1 MLNSFDIIY
10 TSLLFVA
17 IYIQVFFLL
26 IFFEG
31 KGKDKK
37 NNNPEVEILDGEY
50 PSVTFLIP
58 CWNEQNSVAHTLDSV
73 LGLDYPKDKFHIIAI
88 DDGSTDNTWKNL
100 QAYENHP
107 QVMLLTKENGGKHS
121 ALNHALNFLKTELVA
136 SFDADTKIN
145 PDALKKATAY
155 FMQDEKLM
163 ALGGTV
169 LIDGPKTMA
178 QKAQEIEYEIFSFTK
193 KMLGMADAVFVVPGA
208 FSIFRREVFD
218 IVGGYKNAHNL
229 EDIELTMRIQK
240 HGLKVSHAHDAIV
253 WTKGPDTVKKLYKQ
267 RLRWSYGFIMNMLD
281 YKAMLFNKKYKN
293 FGIFTL
299 PMTVFTYIILLF
311 VFSYSVYKVILS
323 AIETVYKIYLVG
335 IGQLEWPTFDAFF
348 INTKIYVIM
357 AMFLYISV
365 VLQYMFGREISKIS
379 KKNFWN
385 IPYFLLMFSVL
396 APIWVLKSI
405 YNVVVRK
412 KVMWR

>member
-17 IYIQVFFLL
+17 IYVQVFFL
-26 IFFEG
+26 IVFFENTLKS
-31 KGKDKK
+31 KGKER
-37 NNNPEVEILDGEY
+37 EVISDEDY
-50 PSVTFLIP
+50 PSATFLIP
-58 CWNEQNSVAHTLDSV
+58 CWNEEDTAAHTINSVLD
-73 LGLDYPKDKFHIIAI
+73 LDYPKDKFHIIAI

-100 QAYENHP
+100 QAFKDHP

-121 ALNHALNFLKTELVA
+121 ALNHALTHLKTELVV

-145 PDALKKATAY
+145 KDALKNAAGYFIRDKA
-155 FMQDEKLM
+155 LM

-169 LIDGPKTMA
+169 LIDKPKTIV

-193 KMLGMADAVFVVPGA
+193 KMLGLADAVFVVPGA
-208 FSIFRREVFD
+208 FSVFRKEVFN
-218 IVGGYKNAHNL
+218 IVGGYNNAHSL
-229 EDIELTMRIQK
+229 EDIELTIRMQK
-240 HGLKVSHAHDAIV
+240 AGLKVSHAHDAIV
-253 WTKGPDTVKKLYKQ
+253 WTKGPDTIKKLYKQ
-267 RLRWSYGFIMNMLD
+267 RLRWSYGFIMNLFD

-299 PMTVFTYIILLF
+299 PMTTFTYIILLF
-311 VFSYSVYKVILS
+311 VFFYSVYKVVLS
-323 AIETVYKIYLVG
+323 LVETIYKIYLVG
-335 IGQLEWPTFDAFF
+335 VGQLEWPTFDTFF

-365 VLQYMFGREISKIS
+365 ILQYFFGREISKIS

-385 IPYFLLMFSVL
+385 IPYFILMFSFL

-405 YNVVVRK
+405 YNSVFKK
-412 KVMWR
+412 KVLWR

>member
-1 MLNSFDIIY
+1 MI
-10 TSLLFVA
+10 
-17 IYIQVFFLL
+17 VFF
-26 IFFEG
+26 E
-31 KGKDKK
+31 
-37 NNNPEVEILDGEY
+37 NNNDLKNRDEKDEKYSDDEY

-58 CWNEQNSVAHTLDSV
+58 CWNEESTVIHTIESV
-73 LGLDYPKDKFHIIAI
+73 LSLDYPKEKFHVIAI

-100 QAYENHP
+100 QQYCDHH
-107 QVMLLTKENGGKHS
+107 QVTLLTKENGGKHS
-121 ALNHALNFLKTELVA
+121 ALNHAMDFLKTELVV

-145 PDALKKATAY
+145 TDAMRKAAHY
-155 FMQDEKLM
+155 FIKDKKLM

-169 LIDGPKTMA
+169 LIDKPKTFV

-193 KMLGMADAVFVVPGA
+193 KMLGFADAVFVVPGA
-208 FSIFRREVFD
+208 FSVFRKEVFE

-229 EDIELTMRIQK
+229 EDIELTIRMQK

-311 VFSYSVYKVILS
+311 VFFYSLYKLVL
-323 AIETVYKIYLVG
+323 AGWDVAYKIYLVG
-335 IGQLEWPTFDAFF
+335 LGRLEWPTFDAFF

-357 AMFLYISV
+357 GMFLYVSV
-365 VLQYMFGREISKIS
+365 VFQYFVGRRISKVQN
-379 KKNFWN
+379 KNIWN
-385 IPYFLLMFSVL
+385 VPYFLLMFSVL
-396 APIWVLKSI
+396 APIWVIKSI
-405 YNVVVRK
+405 YNSITRRK
-412 KVMWR
+412 VLWR

>member
-1 MLNSFDIIY
+1 MLNSFDILY
-10 TSLLFVA
+10 TTLLFVA
-17 IYIQVFFLL
+17 IYVQVFFLL
-26 IFFEG
+26 VFFENNNDL
-31 KGKDKK
+31 KEQDKK
-37 NNNPEVEILDGEY
+37 NEKYDDEVY

-58 CWNEQNSVAHTLDSV
+58 CWNEESTVVNTIESV
-73 LGLDYPKDKFHIIAI
+73 LGLDYPKDKFHLIAI

-100 QAYENHP
+100 QAYCDNH
-107 QVMLLTKENGGKHS
+107 QVTLLTKENGGKHS
-121 ALNHALNFLKTELVA
+121 ALNHALSFLKTELVV

-145 PDALKKATAY
+145 KEAMRNAAHY
-155 FMQDEKLM
+155 FIKDKNLM

-169 LIDGPKTMA
+169 LIDKPKTFV

-193 KMLGMADAVFVVPGA
+193 KMLGFADAVFVVPGA
-208 FSIFRREVFD
+208 FSVFRKEVFD

-229 EDIELTMRIQK
+229 EDIELTIRMQK

-253 WTKGPDTVKKLYKQ
+253 WTKGPDTVKALYKQ

-311 VFSYSVYKVILS
+311 VFFYSLYKLALS
-323 AIETVYKIYLVG
+323 VWEIIYKLYLVG
-335 IGQLEWPTFDAFF
+335 LGKLEWPTFDAFF

-357 AMFLYISV
+357 AMFLYVSV
-365 VLQYMFGREISKIS
+365 IFQYFVGRKISKS
-379 KKNFWN
+379 NKKNFWN
-385 IPYFLLMFSVL
+385 IPYFLLMFSIL
-396 APIWVLKSI
+396 APVWVIKSI
-405 YNVVVRK
+405 YNSITRRK
-412 KVMWR
+412 VLWR

>member
-31 KGKDKK
+31 KNAIKK
-37 NNNPEVEILDGEY
+37 NNKLEVEIRDEEY

-58 CWNEQNSVAHTLDSV
+58 CWNEQDSVAHTLDSV
-73 LGLDYPKDKFHIIAI
+73 LGLDYPKDRFHIIAI
-88 DDGSTDNTWKNL
+88 DDGSTDDTWKNL
-100 QAYENHP
+100 RAYENHP
-107 QVMLLTKENGGKHS
+107 QIMLLAKENGGKHS

-145 PDALKKATAY
+145 PDALKKAVTY
-155 FMQDEKLM
+155 FLTDEKLM

-281 YKAMLFNKKYKN
+281 YKAMLFNRKYKN

-299 PMTVFTYIILLF
+299 PMTVFTYILLLF

-323 AIETVYKIYLVG
+323 AIETIYKIYLVG

-365 VLQYMFGREISKIS
+365 VLQYMFGREISKIR
-379 KKNFWN
+379 KNNFWN

-396 APIWVLKSI
+396 APVWVLKSI
-405 YNVVVRK
+405 HNVVVRK

>member
-1 MLNSFDIIY
+1 MLNSFDIVY
-10 TSLLFVA
+10 TSLLFIA

-26 IFFEG
+26 IFFENTI
-31 KGKDKK
+31 DTK
-37 NNNPEVEILDGEY
+37 NDEEMEIADQDY

-58 CWNEQNSVAHTLDSV
+58 CWNEEDTVSATIQSV
-73 LGLDYPKDKFHIIAI
+73 LELDYPKRKFHIIAI
-88 DDGSTDNTWKNL
+88 DDGSTDGTWEKL
-100 QAYENHP
+100 QQYANHD
-107 QVMLLTKENGGKHS
+107 QVQILTKENGGKHT
-121 ALNHALNFLKTELVA
+121 ALNHALNFLKTELIV

-145 PDALKKATAY
+145 KDAMKKAAAY
-155 FMQDEKLM
+155 FLKDKHLM

-169 LIDGPKTMA
+169 LIDKPKTIA

-193 KMLGMADAVFVVPGA
+193 KMLGLADAVFVVPGA
-208 FSIFRREVFD
+208 FSVFRKEVFE
-218 IVGGYKNAHNL
+218 IVGGYNNAHNL
-229 EDIELTMRIQK
+229 EDIELTIRMQK

-253 WTKGPDTVKKLYKQ
+253 WTKGPDTIKKLYKQ
-267 RLRWSYGFIMNMLD
+267 RLRWSYGFIMNLFD

-299 PMTVFTYIILLF
+299 PMTTFTYLILLF
-311 VFSYSVYKVILS
+311 VFFYSVYKVILS
-323 AIETVYKIYLVG
+323 IIEFFYKIYLVG
-335 IGQLEWPTFDAFF
+335 IGQMQWPTFDTFF

-365 VLQYMFGREISKIS
+365 ILQYVFGREISKVS

-385 IPYFLLMFSVL
+385 IPYFLIMFSFL

-405 YNVVVRK
+405 YNTIVKK

>member
-1 MLNSFDIIY
+1 MLNSFDIVY
-10 TSLLFVA
+10 TTLLFIA
-17 IYIQVFFLL
+17 IYVQVFFL
-26 IFFEG
+26 IVFFENNSEL
-31 KGKDKK
+31 KKDGE
-37 NNNPEVEILDGEY
+37 NDEHYEESEY

-58 CWNEQNSVAHTLDSV
+58 CWNEESTVINTVESV
-73 LGLDYPKDKFHIIAI
+73 LSLDYPKDKFHVIAI

-100 QAYENHP
+100 QQYCDHH
-107 QVMLLTKENGGKHS
+107 QVTLLTKENGGKHS
-121 ALNHALNFLKTELVA
+121 ALNHALNFLKTELVV

-145 PDALKKATAY
+145 TDAMRKAAHY
-155 FMQDEKLM
+155 FIKDKKLM

-169 LIDGPKTMA
+169 LIDKPKTFV

-193 KMLGMADAVFVVPGA
+193 KMLGFADAVFVVPGA

-218 IVGGYKNAHNL
+218 IVGGYRNAHNL
-229 EDIELTMRIQK
+229 EDIELTIRMQK

-293 FGIFTL
+293 FGVFTL

-311 VFSYSVYKVILS
+311 VFFYSLYKLS
-323 AIETVYKIYLVG
+323 LSIWEIIYKLYLVG
-335 IGQLEWPTFDAFF
+335 LGRLEMPTFDAFF

-357 AMFLYISV
+357 AMFLYVSV
-365 VLQYMFGREISKIS
+365 VFQYFVGRKIS
-379 KKNFWN
+379 KVNNKNFWN
-385 IPYFLLMFSVL
+385 IPYFLLMFSIL
-396 APIWVLKSI
+396 APLWVIKSI
-405 YNVVVRK
+405 YNSVTRRK
-412 KVMWR
+412 VLWR

>member
-1 MLNSFDIIY
+1 MLNSFDILY
-10 TSLLFVA
+10 TTLLFVA
-17 IYIQVFFLL
+17 IYVQVFFL
-26 IFFEG
+26 IVFFE
-31 KGKDKK
+31 
-37 NNNPEVEILDGEY
+37 NNNNLEKKEGEQYTDNEY

-58 CWNEQNSVAHTLDSV
+58 CWNEETTVIHTIESV
-73 LGLDYPKDKFHIIAI
+73 LSLDYPKDKFHVIAI

-100 QAYENHP
+100 QQYCNHH
-107 QVMLLTKENGGKHS
+107 QVTLLTKENGGKHS
-121 ALNHALNFLKTELVA
+121 ALNHALNFLKTELVV

-145 PDALKKATAY
+145 TDAMRKAAHY
-155 FMQDEKLM
+155 FIKDKKLM

-169 LIDGPKTMA
+169 LIDKPKTFV

-193 KMLGMADAVFVVPGA
+193 KMLGFADAVFVVPGA
-208 FSIFRREVFD
+208 FSVFRKEVFD

-229 EDIELTMRIQK
+229 EDIELTIRMQK

-293 FGIFTL
+293 FGMFTL

-311 VFSYSVYKVILS
+311 VFFYSMYKLTLS
-323 AIETVYKIYLVG
+323 IWEMLYKLYLVG
-335 IGQLEWPTFDAFF
+335 LGRLEMPTFDAFF

-357 AMFLYISV
+357 AMFLYVSV
-365 VLQYMFGREISKIS
+365 VFQYFVGRKIS
-379 KKNFWN
+379 KVNNKNFWN

-396 APIWVLKSI
+396 APIWVIKSI
-405 YNVVVRK
+405 YNSLTRRK
-412 KVMWR
+412 VLWR

>member
-1 MLNSFDIIY
+1 MLNSFDIVY
-10 TSLLFVA
+10 TSLLFIA

-26 IFFEG
+26 VFFESAIEP
-31 KGKDKK
+31 KEKD
-37 NNNPEVEILDGEY
+37 ETEIKDEEY

-58 CWNEQNSVAHTLDSV
+58 CWNEEDSV
-73 LGLDYPKDKFHIIAI
+73 LATLGSVLNLDYPKDKFHIIAI

-100 QAYENHP
+100 QQFADHE

-121 ALNHALNFLKTELVA
+121 ALNHALNFLKTELVV
-136 SFDADTKIN
+136 SYDADTKIN
-145 PDALKKATAY
+145 PEAMKNAAYYFIKDKA
-155 FMQDEKLM
+155 LM

-169 LIDGPKTMA
+169 LIDKPKTIV

-193 KMLGMADAVFVVPGA
+193 KMLGLADAVFVVPGA
-208 FSIFRREVFD
+208 FSVFRKEVFD

-229 EDIELTMRIQK
+229 EDIELTIRMQK
-240 HGLKVSHAHDAIV
+240 AGLKVRHAHDAIV

-281 YKAMLFNKKYKN
+281 YKAMLFNRKYKN
-293 FGIFTL
+293 FGVFTL
-299 PMTVFTYIILLF
+299 PMTIFTYVILLF
-311 VFSYSVYKVILS
+311 VFFYSVYKVILS
-323 AIETVYKIYLVG
+323 IIETIYKIYLVG
-335 IGQLEWPTFDAFF
+335 IGQLEWPTFDTFF

-365 VLQYMFGREISKIS
+365 ILQYFFGREMSNVS

-385 IPYFLLMFSVL
+385 IPYFLVMFSFL

-405 YNVVVRK
+405 YNTIVKK
-412 KVMWR
+412 KVLWR

>member
-10 TSLLFVA
+10 TSLLFIA
-17 IYIQVFFLL
+17 IYIQVFFLI
-26 IFFEG
+26 IFFE
-31 KGKDKK
+31 
-37 NNNPEVEILDGEY
+37 NNNKLKKEDEIEISEDEY

-58 CWNEQNSVAHTLDSV
+58 CWNEECTVIHTIKSV
-73 LGLDYPKDKFHIIAI
+73 LSLDYPKDKFHIIAI

-100 QAYENHP
+100 QEYCDHH
-107 QVMLLTKENGGKHS
+107 QVTLLTKEKGGKHS
-121 ALNHALNFLKTELVA
+121 ALNHALTFLKTELVV

-145 PDALKKATAY
+145 SDAMRNAAKY
-155 FMQDEKLM
+155 FIKDKKLM

-169 LIDGPKTMA
+169 LIDKPKTFV

-193 KMLGMADAVFVVPGA
+193 KMLGLADAVFVVPGA
-208 FSIFRREVFD
+208 FSVFRKEVFD
-218 IVGGYKNAHNL
+218 IVGGYNNAHNL
-229 EDIELTMRIQK
+229 EDIELTIRMQK

-253 WTKGPDTVKKLYKQ
+253 WTKGPDTVKSLYKQ

-311 VFSYSVYKVILS
+311 VFLYSLYKLLLS
-323 AIETVYKIYLVG
+323 IWEIIYKMYLVG
-335 IGQLEWPTFDAFF
+335 LGRLEWPTFDAFF

-357 AMFLYISV
+357 AMFLYVSV
-365 VLQYMFGREISKIS
+365 VFQYFVGRKISKIN

-396 APIWVLKSI
+396 APIWVIKSI
-405 YNVVVRK
+405 YNSIMRRK
-412 KVMWR
+412 VLWR

>member
-31 KGKDKK
+31 KNAVKK
-37 NNNPEVEILDGEY
+37 NNKPEVEIRDEDYL
-50 PSVTFLIP
+50 SVTFLIP
-58 CWNEQNSVAHTLDSV
+58 CWNEQDSVVNTLDSV

-88 DDGSTDNTWKNL
+88 DDGSTDDTWKNL

-155 FMQDEKLM
+155 FMHDEKLM

-240 HGLKVSHAHDAIV
+240 HGLRVSHAHDAIV

-281 YKAMLFNKKYKN
+281 YKAMLFNRKYKN

-299 PMTVFTYIILLF
+299 PMTVFTYVLLLF

-323 AIETVYKIYLVG
+323 AIETIYKIYLVG
-335 IGQLEWPTFDAFF
+335 IGQLEWPAFDAFF

-396 APIWVLKSI
+396 APVWVLKSI
-405 YNVVVRK
+405 YNVVARK